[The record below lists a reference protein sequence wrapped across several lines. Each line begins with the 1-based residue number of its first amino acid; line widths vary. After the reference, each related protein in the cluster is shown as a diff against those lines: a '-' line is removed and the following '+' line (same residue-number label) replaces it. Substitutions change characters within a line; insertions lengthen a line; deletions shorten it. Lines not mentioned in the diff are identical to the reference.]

1 MADTVRT
8 SFNTVSIKKTINDID
23 KRINEL
29 IKQGKTQA
37 FDIEMVILEEM
48 PEFYDE
54 YPFLV
59 KRLCKRENNDF
70 LFKMLDSL
78 EAVDKGNKSLATTE
92 LNLGEELASKYLYP
106 VVGKNTNTT
115 NE

>member
-1 MADTVRT
+1 
-8 SFNTVSIKKTINDID
+8 
-23 KRINEL
+23 
-29 IKQGKTQA
+29 
-37 FDIEMVILEEM
+37 
-48 PEFYDE
+48 
-54 YPFLV
+54 
-59 KRLCKRENNDF
+59 
-70 LFKMLDSL
+70 MLDSL